1 MGEKKIYILCHIIL
15 HEVMYIKSIIT
26 GNVAGR
32 TNHGSVFF
40 KNVKHPKSKIKIAY
54 MTMFRMQA
62 RQLLK
67 Y

>member
-1 MGEKKIYILCHIIL
+1 
-15 HEVMYIKSIIT
+15 MYIKGIIT
-26 GNVAGR
+26 RNVAGR

-40 KNVKHPKSKIKIAY
+40 KNVKHSKSKIEIVN
-54 MTMFRMQA
+54 MTMFKMQA